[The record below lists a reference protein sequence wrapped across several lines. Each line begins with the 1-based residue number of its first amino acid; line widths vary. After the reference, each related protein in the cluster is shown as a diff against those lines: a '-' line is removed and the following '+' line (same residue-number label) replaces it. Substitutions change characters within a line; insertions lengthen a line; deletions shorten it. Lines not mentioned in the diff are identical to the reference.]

1 MKGVTIKMLT
11 QLGVIPNKA
20 FQQKPV
26 IQQQPILQ
34 NTQPSFERQN
44 NSLNTFQEIEKGKMS
59 NTDKETA
66 KLGEAIAEA
75 TKSES
80 SSSNSSSTENK
91 TDTALSDE
99 RCKELFG
106 KDCDLL
112 SVIADLDEYVYKY
125 KEAAKENPAL
135 EGKGADDGTFVGP
148 MAQDLAANPVTQDCV
163 QEDPDSGFLTVDT
176 KHLSLTE
183 MSLIS
188 MLAKRVEAIEEML
201 KKERK

>member
-1 MKGVTIKMLT
+1 MLT
-11 QLGVIPNKA
+11 QLGVIPNTA

-26 IQQQPILQ
+26 FQPVVTPQ
-34 NTQPSFERQN
+34 SQSPSFESSN
-44 NSLNTFQEIEKGKMS
+44 NRLNTFQEIEKAKGNDS
-59 NTDKETA
+59 DKTA
-66 KLGEAIAEA
+66 TKLGEAIAEA

-80 SSSNSSSTENK
+80 SSSDNSSTENK
-91 TDTALSDE
+91 TSTALSDE

-125 KEAAKENPAL
+125 KDEAKENPAL

-148 MAQDLAANPVTQDCV
+148 MAQDLAENPVTQDCV
-163 QEDPDSGFLTVDT
+163 HEDPESGFLTVDT

-183 MSLIS
+183 MSLIT
-188 MLAKRVEAIEEML
+188 MLAKRVEAIEEVL
-201 KKERK
+201 KSIDVKERN